1 MHTHCISDIKI
12 IIPVG
17 ENVVAPRYAAI
28 KGVGLGFAIAPGPY
42 GCLIRAWIQYASHD
56 QTGHHLKKKTSV
68 FTVHTTMQ
76 TF

>member
-42 GCLIRAWIQYASHD
+42 GGLIRAWIQYASHD
-56 QTGHHLKKKTSV
+56 
-68 FTVHTTMQ
+68 
-76 TF
+76 